1 MFFIL
6 SCVEV
11 PRQETKQE
19 FKEKKKESTMLPTR
33 TRPFGEPEIS
43 AREILMYVVILLV
56 AGVLLTYCP
65 LDDPSSI
72 MRQSAAATGER
83 PLPVEL

>member
-1 MFFIL
+1 
-6 SCVEV
+6 
-11 PRQETKQE
+11 
-19 FKEKKKESTMLPTR
+19 MLPTR

-43 AREILMYVVILLV
+43 AREILMYIVILLV

-65 LDDPSSI
+65 LHVDDSSST
-72 MRQSAAATGER
+72 MRQSAIATGER